1 MSKLELIGE
10 VEDFI
15 YQNDS
20 NSYTIAV
27 FLTENKDI
35 VTVVGYLPFV
45 AIGDS
50 LKLKGNMVI
59 HQEYGEQFKIESF
72 EKLMPKTKEAIEK
85 YLSSGT
91 IKGIGPVTA
100 RKIVDKFGD
109 ETINEFNND
118 RVSYDKKV
126 VYFTKKYANG
136 LYKPP
141 KDLTRWDFT
150 MD

>member
-1 MSKLELIGE
+1 MELIGE

-109 ETINEFNND
+109 ETINVLRYESDKLSAIKGITYEEVNSITTSN
-118 RVSYDKKV
+118 VSRLFDKQ
-126 VYFTKKYANG
+126 
-136 LYKPP
+136 LMI
-141 KDLTRWDFT
+141 W
-150 MD
+150 